1 MRGAVGQ
8 GGRVIRPGAELAPVW
23 VWQLLQSPVATAV
36 PMDRVLPWKVTLAVM
51 GNTRLAMPWK
61 FPDTP
66 LAVKLA
72 VTPFRSVTVT
82 TAPPA
87 ALPLQSSGSWP
98 VGYTVP
104 PMMKPARP
112 AVRGR

>member
-1 MRGAVGQ
+1 M
-8 GGRVIRPGAELAPVW
+8 E
-23 VWQLLQSPVATAV
+23 
-36 PMDRVLPWKVTLAVM
+36 RVLPWKVTLAVI
-51 GNTRLAMPWK
+51 GKVRLAVPWK
-61 FPDTP
+61 FPDAP
-66 LAVKLA
+66 LTVKLA

-104 PMMKPARP
+104 PTLNPGP
-112 AVRGR
+112 PL